1 MFLKHL
7 TTVRRLCRC
16 VFKAVFRYTAPF
28 FILCWKGLKL
38 IGLPLWRLL
47 WVESLIADLCGLDID
62 QHVHLA
68 SAFSIQHSTP
78 PPSTSKLTR
87 RRHLS
92 NGLARG
98 DVIGQI
104 VHQEQTF
111 NTTSSFKSHIFNIR
125 ISLLVCTYSQCIYT
139 NPFGRATFVDILR
152 LFISYHVTTCVLW
165 SRARQISMASYGRTS

>member
-1 MFLKHL
+1 M
-7 TTVRRLCRC
+7 
-16 VFKAVFRYTAPF
+16 
-28 FILCWKGLKL
+28 
-38 IGLPLWRLL
+38 IGMSLWRLL

-78 PPSTSKLTR
+78 HQSTSKLTR

-104 VHQEQTF
+104 VHQEQPSTPQVRS
-111 NTTSSFKSHIFNIR
+111 NLTSLIFA
-125 ISLLVCTYSQCIYT
+125 LVFLSALIPSAYTLILSAERPLWIY
-139 NPFGRATFVDILR
+139 
-152 LFISYHVTTCVLW
+152 
-165 SRARQISMASYGRTS
+165 

>member
-1 MFLKHL
+1 M
-7 TTVRRLCRC
+7 
-16 VFKAVFRYTAPF
+16 
-28 FILCWKGLKL
+28 

-98 DVIGQI
+98 DVIGLV
-104 VHQEQTF
+104 VHQEQPST
-111 NTTSSFKSHIFNIR
+111 
-125 ISLLVCTYSQCIYT
+125 
-139 NPFGRATFVDILR
+139 P
-152 LFISYHVTTCVLW
+152 
-165 SRARQISMASYGRTS
+165 